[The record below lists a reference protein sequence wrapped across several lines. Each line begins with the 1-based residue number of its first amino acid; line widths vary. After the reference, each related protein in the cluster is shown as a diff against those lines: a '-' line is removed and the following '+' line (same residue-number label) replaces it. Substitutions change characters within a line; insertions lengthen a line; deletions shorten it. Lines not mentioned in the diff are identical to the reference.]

1 MTEDTNTIACILKI
15 CLLVDVVLSAFF
27 CTPFVHSI
35 CSEFSF
41 SVDWLFEFCR
51 LSVFFNYFALLS
63 EGELPDEDA
72 MFYQLNR
79 RNFDELTECTLSLY
93 GITIERK

>member
-1 MTEDTNTIACILKI
+1 MLFSVHRLFIQFALS
-15 CLLVDVVLSAFF
+15 LV
-27 CTPFVHSI
+27 
-35 CSEFSF
+35 F
-41 SVDWLFEFCR
+41 SVDGLFEFCR

-72 MFYQLNR
+72 MVYQLNP
-79 RNFDELTECTLSLY
+79 RNFDELTECALSLY